1 MNNCYWYRPSSMDR
15 RFGGIGEFW
24 ICIESARP
32 CSSVFSSPFMQSRW
46 GVQVTT
52 HNAQRRWAVA
62 IYWRLEGLPR
72 SHSDDKK
79 MSCLLSAEE
88 GQQLNHP
95 YRIPLR
101 GSSCVSFQ
109 SMHGLMIHP
118 LVHSFHPVIES
129 SSTRS
134 FIPSSRWVNKQGT
147 SKQTST

>member
-1 MNNCYWYRPSSMDR
+1 MLQ
-15 RFGGIGEFW
+15 
-24 ICIESARP
+24 A
-32 CSSVFSSPFMQSRW
+32 FSSPFMHSRW
-46 GVQVTT
+46 RVQVIVTT

-72 SHSDDKK
+72 SHSDDK

-118 LVHSFHPVIES
+118 LVHSFLQSLSHHSKQKVLLNQI
-129 SSTRS
+129 TYS
-134 FIPSSRWVNKQGT
+134 FIHSFSHSFEPAKGVRSSLLCYVCD
-147 SKQTST
+147 